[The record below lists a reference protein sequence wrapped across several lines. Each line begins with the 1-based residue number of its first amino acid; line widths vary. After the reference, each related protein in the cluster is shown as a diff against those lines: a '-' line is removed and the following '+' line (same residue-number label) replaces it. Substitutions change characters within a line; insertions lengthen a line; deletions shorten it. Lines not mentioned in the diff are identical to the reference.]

1 MRRRR
6 RSYGRRYG
14 SDAGKWI
21 IACCIVLTV
30 AFAVNIMAPEIMGKV
45 QSAMMPV
52 YERSQQYK
60 LVFARFGEALS
71 GDHSFTDAFSTIV
84 ASVKKG

>member
-6 RSYGRRYG
+6 RRHIRG
-14 SDAGKWI
+14 SGSAAGKWV
-21 IACCIVLTV
+21 IACCIVLAV
-30 AFAVNIMAPEIMGKV
+30 AFAVNVLAPEIKGKV
-45 QSAMMPV
+45 QSAMAPV

-60 LVFARFGEALS
+60 AVFARFGEALS
-71 GDHSFTDAFSTIV
+71 GDHSFTDAFSAMV